1 MDMTDAATTESTN
14 TPKSGKRPLV
24 LGGLLA
30 LVGGLGGYY
39 ATSTGLILGP
49 ESKDAKPAETISK
62 GDYSGVA
69 FIPLEPITVSLPQTS
84 AYKHLLFRAEL
95 DVNKTYESEVETV
108 LPRIIDV
115 LNSYLRAVDVSDIQ
129 ESASLTRLRAQM
141 LRRAQIVA
149 GPDRINDLLIMEFV
163 LN

>member
-1 MDMTDAATTESTN
+1 MDMTDAALTESKE
-14 TPKSGKRPLV
+14 TPKSGKRPLI
-24 LGGLLA
+24 LGLLLA
-30 LVGGLGGYY
+30 IFGGLGGYY
-39 ATSTGLILGP
+39 ATSTGLLLGT
-49 ESKDAKPAETISK
+49 ESKDVKPAKVASK
-62 GDYSGVA
+62 DSFSDVA
-69 FIPLEPITVSLPQTS
+69 FIPLEPITVSLPQNS

-95 DVNKTYESEVETV
+95 DVNKVYESEVKTV

-115 LNSYLRAVDVSDIQ
+115 LNSYLRAVEISDIQ